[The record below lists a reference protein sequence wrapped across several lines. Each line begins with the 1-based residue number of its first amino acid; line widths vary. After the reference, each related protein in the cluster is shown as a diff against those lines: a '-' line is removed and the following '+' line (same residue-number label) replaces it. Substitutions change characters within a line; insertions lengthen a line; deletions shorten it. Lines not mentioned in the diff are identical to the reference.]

1 MTPEQVIDLLSLAAR
16 FDQRTVGDEDVRAWG
31 LIANEQDWH
40 PRAAARALVDHA
52 TVDPTP
58 VRPAHITA
66 ILAAVRK
73 EIRSRF
79 TEDVCPPREL
89 TDDPQA
95 EIEWRRQRVATFV
108 AAAFEAWS
116 RREAIPH
123 PAQRHELGETERP
136 QLTRQVRELVAGF
149 SLPPDVQRERQ
160 AKPDTPERVA
170 QRAAARAALDEKRP
184 ALDALRADP

>member
-89 TDDPQA
+89 ADDPHA

-149 SLPPDVQRERQ
+149 ALPPEVQRERQ

-184 ALDALRADP
+184 VLDALRADP